1 VDVSTED
8 EAEWLTTLRPSRI
21 REVQAGALGW
31 TQVHLVDVESGSG
44 SVLRDMLE
52 AFGIRVHRSLV
63 GQARHLVAALDD
75 AVGAPYVVLAC
86 HGDEGSIVLPELAP
100 EVERWQP
107 YHRRLAPED
116 LRAVA
121 RFDGSVVIA
130 TGCETGDPALVRAV
144 LDCGASAYVAPTG
157 APFGYASVF
166 APALLFYELTEG
178 RTLEQAVARLRA
190 HDDELDMWQL
200 SR

>member
-1 VDVSTED
+1 MVDD
-8 EAEWLTTLRPSRI
+8 AAPSRI

-63 GQARHLVAALDD
+63 GQAQHLVAALDD
-75 AVGAPYVVLAC
+75 AVGALYVVLAC

-107 YHRRLAPED
+107 
-116 LRAVA
+116 
-121 RFDGSVVIA
+121 
-130 TGCETGDPALVRAV
+130 
-144 LDCGASAYVAPTG
+144 
-157 APFGYASVF
+157 
-166 APALLFYELTEG
+166 
-178 RTLEQAVARLRA
+178 
-190 HDDELDMWQL
+190 
-200 SR
+200 